1 MDTPI
6 TTPHQD
12 VAEALDMLG
21 GDSAVAR
28 LLNVRP
34 WAISKWRRAIPPG
47 RVLWLAEQTGWRK
60 TPHQLCPEIYPNET
74 DGIPP
79 GMQVDDACLARRV
92 TA

>member
-1 MDTPI
+1 MDKFTSTPN
-6 TTPHQD
+6 PH

-34 WAISKWRRAIPPG
+34 WAVSKWRKAIPPG

-60 TPHQLCPEIYPNET
+60 SPHQLCPEIYPNES

-79 GMQVDDACLARRV
+79 AVSNRLSRKGVAK
-92 TA
+92 